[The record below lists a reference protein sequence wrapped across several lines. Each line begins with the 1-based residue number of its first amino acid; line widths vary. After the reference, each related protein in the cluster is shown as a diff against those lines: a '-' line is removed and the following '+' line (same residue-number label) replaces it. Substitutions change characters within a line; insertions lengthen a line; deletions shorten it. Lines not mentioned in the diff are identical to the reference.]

1 MKSLSRFKKMW
12 NLFNHLAFT
21 QVTVNSK
28 SFELVYDNLQ
38 KKYFV
43 NADKILSFI
52 GFSANKSGKVT
63 VIDHLEKQLTIFPE
77 IAGNQRFISVKNV
90 NQLAFNSNGQNRNA
104 DFMSKLSGIVKT
116 YAALIAQ
123 KKEFVKVDLSY
134 NQTIKVL
141 SHDCQYTNN
150 NGKVSIAL
158 NDLAKAIGYQEG
170 FSFKANVLDTF
181 SVKSDT
187 KYGPTRFIP
196 LQNFHKLADL
206 LLLRDRRNALH
217 NAYNS
222 IMNKLKLND
231 YFYMESQQFVFNS
244 FVLPYIVVDGKVLIH
259 SYSFL
264 NYISMD
270 AKCIDKPVAFKD
282 AFLHE
287 NEQYYVSLDEIEAF
301 YKSTRNKA
309 YKQRALEILGKRQRI
324 NLPLFFI

>member
-1 MKSLSRFKKMW
+1 MW
-12 NLFNHLAFT
+12 KLFNHLAFT
-21 QVTVNSK
+21 QVAVNSN

-43 NADKILSFI
+43 NADKILSCI
-52 GFSANKSGKVT
+52 GFSSNKDGKVT
-63 VIDHLEKQLTIFPE
+63 VLNHLEKQLNIFPE
-77 IAGNQRFISVKNV
+77 ISGNQRFISVKNIS
-90 NQLAFNSNGQNRNA
+90 QLVVNSNGAKRND
-104 DFMSKLSGIVKT
+104 DFITKLKVFISAYVNVMSK
-116 YAALIAQ
+116 

-134 NQTIKVL
+134 NETIKVL
-141 SHDCQYTNN
+141 SYDCQYTNN

-158 NDLAKAIGYQEG
+158 NDLAKAIGYQDG

-206 LLLRDRRNALH
+206 LLLRERRNALH
-217 NAYNS
+217 NAYEA
-222 IMNKLKLND
+222 IVKKLKIND
-231 YFYMESQQFVFNS
+231 YFSMESTQFVFNS
-244 FVLPYIVVDGKVLIH
+244 FALPYIVIEGKVLIH

-270 AKCIDKPVAFKD
+270 SKCIEKPAAFKN

-301 YKSTRNKA
+301 YKSTRNKL
-309 YKQRALEILGKRQRI
+309 YKQRALELLGKRHRI
-324 NLPLFFI
+324 NLPLCFI